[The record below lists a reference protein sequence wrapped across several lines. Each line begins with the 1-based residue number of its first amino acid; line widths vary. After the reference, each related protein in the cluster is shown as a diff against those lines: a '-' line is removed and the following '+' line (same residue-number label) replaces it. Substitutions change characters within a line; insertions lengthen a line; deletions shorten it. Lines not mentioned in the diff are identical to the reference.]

1 MEFNPSFTNNS
12 NNSQFEQ
19 DLRNS
24 FNGSQSDQTET
35 LPLPLPPIVPTQHI
49 KYKQDVIKAAN
60 DIKANW
66 LIECKENKSGYTDAL
81 SKCLERFSKEMDR
94 MHEITPVRISSVVG
108 LQYYGFKLKWTWLAY
123 MMHKNLWPNTPNPF
137 PDPFDKNNSS
147 NTNTSVNL
155 QPTYPTH
162 VKPTTYTPTYSATP
176 VKQTETTETKNAP
189 IASSISENSAPI
201 EPKSY
206 ICLDKNFTG
215 SGHDLAKAMLLIIHN
230 GLPWDSQL
238 KKKSNIINND
248 KIGGIAET
256 LASFCST
263 TYNMSTQIPQ
273 VNKYYYHNHAAI
285 PKNQQ
290 SDVIEKCGTNNR
302 NAAFRFKSQ
311 EIYNFFN
318 KRFVIQKSKNVS
330 INTPIKPLSKLSI
343 NTPSKKK

>member
-12 NNSQFEQ
+12 NNI
-19 DLRNS
+19 LRH
-24 FNGSQSDQTET
+24 FVQ
-35 LPLPLPPIVPTQHI
+35 QHI
-49 KYKQDVIKAAN
+49 ICQ
-60 DIKANW
+60 
-66 LIECKENKSGYTDAL
+66 
-81 SKCLERFSKEMDR
+81 
-94 MHEITPVRISSVVG
+94 H
-108 LQYYGFKLKWTWLAY
+108 KL
-123 MMHKNLWPNTPNPF
+123 
-137 PDPFDKNNSS
+137 
-147 NTNTSVNL
+147 
-155 QPTYPTH
+155 
-162 VKPTTYTPTYSATP
+162 
-176 VKQTETTETKNAP
+176 
-189 IASSISENSAPI
+189 
-201 EPKSY
+201 
-206 ICLDKNFTG
+206 
-215 SGHDLAKAMLLIIHN
+215 
-230 GLPWDSQL
+230 
-238 KKKSNIINND
+238 
-248 KIGGIAET
+248 ET